1 MVPSSGAG
9 FMQVKCCFSLILTN
23 RQSRT
28 NENRIYWK
36 ASTKSTQ
43 DQLRTLAFGILPLS
57 DKEVIYLQ
65 QPVPLWSRAEPS
77 LPYQAA
83 RWLWRRR
90 TTNTLLPSA
99 GHHKETLLDLRAKS
113 LLSLTAWDFQLCIVW
128 TLPTWDQQQK
138 RKSKGLFY
146 DRCLFVC
153 LLVWSGGGMAFRVA
167 LTGQVIGLLSCLL
180 FARTR
185 MSCSETVSSLMAI
198 SEKLKS

>member
-1 MVPSSGAG
+1 MDRRECPPAGRVPGSECTQLLGQTRAKGRAEIFFFSGKELLRKPGSMVPSSGAG
-9 FMQVKCCFSLILTN
+9 LMQVKCCFSLILTN

-43 DQLRTLAFGILPLS
+43 DQPRTLAFGILPLS

-99 GHHKETLLDLRAKS
+99 GHHRETLLDLRAKS

-138 RKSKGLFY
+138 RKSKGLF
-146 DRCLFVC
+146 
-153 LLVWSGGGMAFRVA
+153 
-167 LTGQVIGLLSCLL
+167 
-180 FARTR
+180 
-185 MSCSETVSSLMAI
+185 
-198 SEKLKS
+198 